1 MSNQVATAIA
11 NVKVRRTAHHAH
23 VGDRTVAFRINA
35 NGTFDCTYS
44 DGAEERG
51 LNEAEAQAMAECFLG
66 LMPAK
71 PHVPA
76 KKASIPLGAG
86 WSVALRR
93 DEVFPDDPG
102 MGCPAMVCGP
112 FGKSATF
119 SCALN
124 EGTVEDP
131 REGTVDIPA
140 HIYRAL
146 EKAEDGVEEYIAS
159 VEEWLARN
167 PK

>member
-1 MSNQVATAIA
+1 M
-11 NVKVRRTAHHAH
+11 
-23 VGDRTVAFRINA
+23 
-35 NGTFDCTYS
+35 
-44 DGAEERG
+44 
-51 LNEAEAQAMAECFLG
+51 
-66 LMPAK
+66 
-71 PHVPA
+71 
-76 KKASIPLGAG
+76 GAG
-86 WSVALRR
+86 ETFRFPQTLSAGPLR
-93 DEVFPDDPG
+93 
-102 MGCPAMVCGP
+102 GP